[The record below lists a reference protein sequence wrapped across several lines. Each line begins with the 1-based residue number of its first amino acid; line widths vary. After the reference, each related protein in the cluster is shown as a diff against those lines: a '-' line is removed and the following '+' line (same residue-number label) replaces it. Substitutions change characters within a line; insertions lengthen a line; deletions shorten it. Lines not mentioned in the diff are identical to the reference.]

1 MVSCHFSIVP
11 SEPLNVTVSRAIGR
25 PTELYVTWDVPTVP
39 NGEITAYTVYCAET
53 IIVNENSGGLLP
65 FSGSGSQ
72 SGSGL
77 DLGSASDLGSTS
89 GMQPMEP
96 ELNYTIQVIVPG
108 NWSDVYVQDLT
119 PFREYECFVT
129 ANTAIGEGDS
139 SIAYTAVTDES
150 CKWNN

>member
-25 PTELYVTWDVPTVP
+25 SSELYVTWDVPTVP
-39 NGEITAYTVYCAET
+39 NGEITAYTVYCA
-53 IIVNENSGGLLP
+53 
-65 FSGSGSQ
+65 
-72 SGSGL
+72 
-77 DLGSASDLGSTS
+77 